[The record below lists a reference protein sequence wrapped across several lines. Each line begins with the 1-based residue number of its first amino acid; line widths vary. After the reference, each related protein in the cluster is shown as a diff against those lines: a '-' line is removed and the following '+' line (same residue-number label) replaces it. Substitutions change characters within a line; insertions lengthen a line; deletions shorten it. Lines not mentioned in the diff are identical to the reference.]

1 MITPKNVEQ
10 FDYIPYTLPSLDMMV
25 VANKKE
31 AIKILSE
38 ANKYLTDTIGHYA
51 RFYNEAVAW
60 KEKNKANI
68 RTQDLETIEENLK
81 DLLTNITIVAGATV
95 KIANATSDLS
105 GETQRT
111 DIKSTTGNGNDNDR
125 DRTTSQIENTVGTI
139 INNPEAPI
147 DREAVDNALDDIN
160 DAIDGIVVRV
170 PTPTIPNTVTRAPMT
185 QEEKDN
191 IAKRTELNN
200 GLNTI
205 KEQQKVMK
213 ELVDAI
219 QEDWRTVHISKPDDP
234 NIDGIKVTI
243 DIAPGEQ
250 HTITLTPD
258 DFSSPFENP
267 TDRMESGSTVINN
280 GWNNL
285 ENAAEM
291 PDGDK
296 KKEATISGIISIDNG
311 LNRIEGEAEKQRQEI
326 QQEINQQEKARDEA
340 TEKAK
345 IEAEQNAAVA
355 DLNNI
360 QTAIQQGTGSIN
372 NALDAINDAEQ
383 KGLISAEE
391 AEKQRGEV
399 VEKAADALGMGEAEK
414 ESMKNDINKSSKE
427 LNDKINE
434 IKDKV
439 EKGEMTQDQADKA
452 IKEAQEQS
460 KSQVESFV
468 KDSITTSGS
477 WGQGTVTQNPDGTT
491 TWEST
496 DSAGNTITTTID
508 KDGNGTVTT
517 TTTDGMTHKDTV
529 TGGKKDNNTTHSK
542 TDVDSSGSN
551 TGTSSSSSGGGTS
564 SGGTGGPESG
574 GSNTGI

>member
-1 MITPKNVEQ
+1 MITSKNVEQ

-31 AIKILSE
+31 AIKILGE
-38 ANKYLTDTIGHYA
+38 ANKYLADTIGHYA
-51 RFYNEAVAW
+51 RFYNEAFSW

-68 RTQDLETIEENLK
+68 RAQDLENIEENLK
-81 DLLTNITIVAGATV
+81 NLLTNITIVAGATV
-95 KIANATSDLS
+95 KITNATSDLS

-147 DREAVDNALDDIN
+147 DREAADKALEGIN
-160 DAIDGIVVRV
+160 DAINGIVVRV
-170 PTPTIPNTVTRAPMT
+170 PTPTIPTTVTRAPMT
-185 QEEKDN
+185 QEEKEN
-191 IAKRTELNN
+191 IEKRTELNN
-200 GLNTI
+200 GLSTI
-205 KEQQKVMK
+205 REQQKVI
-213 ELVDAI
+213 ETLVDAI
-219 QEDWRTVHISKPDDP
+219 QENPKSVTISKPDDP

-250 HTITLTPD
+250 HEITLTQD

-267 TDRMESGSTVINN
+267 TDRMESGERVINN
-280 GWNNL
+280 GWDNL
-285 ENAAEM
+285 EKAAEM

-296 KKEATISGIISIDNG
+296 KKGAIIDGILSIDDG
-311 LNRIEGEAEKQRQEI
+311 LQRIEGEAEKQRQEI

-355 DLNNI
+355 DLNNL

-372 NALDAINDAEQ
+372 NALDAINEAEQ

-399 VEKAADALGMGEAEK
+399 VEKAATALGMSEAEK
-414 ESMKNDINKSSKE
+414 ESMKNDINESSKE
-427 LNDKINE
+427 LNEKIND
-434 IKDKV
+434 IK
-439 EKGEMTQDQADKA
+439 EQEAKGEITSEQADKA

-477 WGQGTVTQNPDGTT
+477 WGKGTVTQNPDGTT

-517 TTTDGMTHKDTV
+517 NTTDGMTHTDTV

-551 TGTSSSSSGGGTS
+551 TGSGSGGSSGSSGG
-564 SGGTGGPESG
+564 PDSG
-574 GSNTGI
+574 GSNTGL

>member
-1 MITPKNVEQ
+1 MITSKNVEQ

-31 AIKILSE
+31 AIKILGE
-38 ANKYLTDTIGHYA
+38 ANKYLADTIGHYA
-51 RFYNEAVAW
+51 RFYNEAFAW

-68 RTQDLETIEENLK
+68 RTQDLENIEENLK
-81 DLLTNITIVAGATV
+81 NLLTNITIVAGATV
-95 KIANATSDLS
+95 KITNATSDLS

-147 DREAVDNALDDIN
+147 DREAVDKALDGIN
-160 DAIDGIVVRV
+160 NAIDGIVVRV
-170 PTPTIPNTVTRAPMT
+170 PTPTIPTTVTRAPMT
-185 QEEKDN
+185 QEEKEN
-191 IAKRTELNN
+191 IEKRTDLNN

-213 ELVDAI
+213 ELVDALG
-219 QEDWRTVHISKPDDP
+219 ENPKSVNISKPDNP
-234 NIDGIKVTI
+234 NVNGVKVTI
-243 DIAPGEQ
+243 DSGGVIHE
-250 HTITLTPD
+250 ITLKQD

-267 TDRMESGSTVINN
+267 TDRMEAGQIAVDI
-280 GWNNL
+280 GWDNIK
-285 ENAAEM
+285 EAATM
-291 PDGDK
+291 PDGK
-296 KKEATISGIISIDNG
+296 KKTETITNGIRGVNVG
-311 LNRIEGEAEKQRQEI
+311 LQRIEYEAEKQKEKI

-355 DLNNI
+355 DLNNL

-372 NALDAINDAEQ
+372 NALDAINEAEQ
-383 KGLISAEE
+383 KGLISSEE
-391 AEKQRGEV
+391 AEKQREEV
-399 VEKAADALGMGEAEK
+399 VEKAATALGMSEAEK
-414 ESMKNDINKSSKE
+414 ESMKNDINESSKE
-427 LNDKINE
+427 LNDKINN
-434 IKDKV
+434 IK
-439 EKGEMTQDQADKA
+439 EQESKGEITSEQADKA

-477 WGQGTVTQNPDGTT
+477 WGKGTVTQNPDGTT

-508 KDGNGTVTT
+508 KNGNGTVTT

-529 TGGKKDNNTTHSK
+529 TGGKKDNNTSHSK

-551 TGTSSSSSGGGTS
+551 TGSGSGGSSGSSSNND
-564 SGGTGGPESG
+564 GPESG
-574 GSNTGI
+574 GSNTGL